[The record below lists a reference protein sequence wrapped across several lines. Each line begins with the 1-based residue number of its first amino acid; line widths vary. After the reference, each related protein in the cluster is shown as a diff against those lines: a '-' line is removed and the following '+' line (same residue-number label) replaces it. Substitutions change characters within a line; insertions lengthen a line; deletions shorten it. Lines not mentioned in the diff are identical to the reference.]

1 MGTGT
6 KADGPL
12 AAMPQPAVQA
22 PTAAAARPPQPPG
35 DRSSVTEV
43 RGPQSAMRES
53 PDPLVATDRYRL
65 TMPFVDRI

>member
-1 MGTGT
+1 
-6 KADGPL
+6 
-12 AAMPQPAVQA
+12 MPQPAVQA
-22 PTAAAARPPQPPG
+22 PTTPSARHPQTAA
-35 DRSSVTEV
+35 DRSSVTDV